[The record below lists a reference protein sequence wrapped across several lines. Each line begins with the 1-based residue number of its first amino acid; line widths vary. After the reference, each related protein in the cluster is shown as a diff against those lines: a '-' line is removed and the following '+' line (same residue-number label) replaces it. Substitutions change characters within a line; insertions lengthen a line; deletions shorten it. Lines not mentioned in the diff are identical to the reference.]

1 MEGRYDV
8 VIVGARCAGAPL
20 ATMLARRGLRVC
32 VLDRARFPSDTA
44 STHGIQPSG
53 VRILERLG
61 LLPRLLEVAPAI
73 ERATVRLDDVDIAF
87 DGVSERV
94 GAPMLNVRR
103 VTLDAI
109 LVDAAAE
116 AGAEVRTGCAVT
128 GLLRD
133 GEQTVGVETSEGPVR
148 ARLVVGAD
156 GARSTVARLV
166 GAREYH
172 RTAPGRAF
180 LWAYFEGAAADGDR
194 MWLGGMG
201 DYGFLASPTDGD
213 LFMAAAVV
221 PLGWRDELRADRARA
236 HAAALAEW
244 PELAAC
250 VTGARRVG
258 PVRMMSRWHGFF
270 REAAGPGWALVGD
283 AGHFKDPSP
292 GQGIADALRQAE
304 QLAPAIVR
312 TLDGDDDALARWAA
326 WRDRD
331 AWEMY
336 WFAHDLGAPGPTPLI
351 IQEMQRRIGA
361 DPQLVDGLLRVLNHD
376 RLPSEVFT
384 PRLALGAAAR

>member
-109 LVDAAAE
+109 LLAAAAE

-133 GEQTVGVETSEGPVR
+133 GDGDRVTGVETTQGPLR

-156 GARSTVARLV
+156 GARSTVARLA
-166 GAREYH
+166 GASEYD
-172 RTAPGRAF
+172 RTPAGRAF
-180 LWAYFEGAAADGDR
+180 LWAYFDGAAADADR
-194 MWLGGMG
+194 MWLGKCG
-201 DYGFLASPTDGD
+201 DHAFLASPTDGG
-213 LFMAAAVV
+213 LFMAAIV
-221 PLGWRDELRADRARA
+221 PSLSRRDELRADRAAA
-236 HAAALAEW
+236 HA
-244 PELAAC
+244 
-250 VTGARRVG
+250 
-258 PVRMMSRWHGFF
+258 
-270 REAAGPGWALVGD
+270 
-283 AGHFKDPSP
+283 
-292 GQGIADALRQAE
+292 
-304 QLAPAIVR
+304 
-312 TLDGDDDALARWAA
+312 
-326 WRDRD
+326 
-331 AWEMY
+331 
-336 WFAHDLGAPGPTPLI
+336 
-351 IQEMQRRIGA
+351 
-361 DPQLVDGLLRVLNHD
+361 
-376 RLPSEVFT
+376 
-384 PRLALGAAAR
+384 